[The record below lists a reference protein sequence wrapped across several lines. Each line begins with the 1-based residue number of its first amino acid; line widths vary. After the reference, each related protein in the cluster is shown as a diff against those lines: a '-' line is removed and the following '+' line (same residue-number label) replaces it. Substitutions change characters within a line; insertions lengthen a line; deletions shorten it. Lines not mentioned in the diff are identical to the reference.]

1 MSVSA
6 QASPDIESATEVA
19 IAGED
24 IAALQYA
31 RGEWEGTACCSLK
44 RDWGNWKWMQDTSVS
59 AFWKAIVARSCFQFS
74 SVQQMLSVLQENEWN
89 INSFKVQTCLRKAC
103 KSIPSSKATEDCIG
117 HCSGKMKKARNS
129 VTSSA
134 SHFYSLVTGPVL
146 HKTHRYAE
154 MTNWQNC
161 NPGQGQAQSYQR

>member
-1 MSVSA
+1 MISPIKLGVSHLHQSNLHQSMTVSA
-6 QASPDIESATEVA
+6 QASPHIESATEVA

-24 IAALQYA
+24 IAAPQHA

-44 RDWGNWKWMQDTSVS
+44 RDWENWKWMQDTSVS

-74 SVQQMLSVLQENEWN
+74 SVQQILSVLQENEWN

-117 HCSGKMKKARNS
+117 HCSGKMK
-129 VTSSA
+129 
-134 SHFYSLVTGPVL
+134 
-146 HKTHRYAE
+146 
-154 MTNWQNC
+154 
-161 NPGQGQAQSYQR
+161 NPGTLSQAVHPNSTHW